1 MSESADASRSTLES
15 GVIARFEALGIAP
28 LLAEII
34 ACPCEHHSP
43 VSPDVEKSALI
54 CDRCATSFPV
64 QDGVPVMLIDDATP
78 GPKGIGI
85 AVSEA

>member
-1 MSESADASRSTLES
+1 MSESADAPRSTLPA
-15 GVIARFEALGIAP
+15 GVLARFEALGIAP

-34 ACPCEHHSP
+34 ACPCEHHST
-43 VSPDVEKSALI
+43 VSPSLEASTLV

-64 QDGVPVMLIDDATP
+64 SDGVPVMLIDDATP

-85 AVSEA
+85 AVTEA